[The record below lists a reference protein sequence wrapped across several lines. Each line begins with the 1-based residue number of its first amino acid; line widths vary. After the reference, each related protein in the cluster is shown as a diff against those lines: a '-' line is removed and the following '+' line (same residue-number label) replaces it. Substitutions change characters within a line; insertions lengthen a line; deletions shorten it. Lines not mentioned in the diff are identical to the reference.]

1 MTDSPKKRILIVDDA
16 PENIR
21 IITEVLKDEYALIA
35 ATSGE
40 KALKLAQ
47 SGTPPELILLDIMMP
62 GIDGYEVCRRLKADG
77 NTKDI
82 PVIFLTAKTEIEDE
96 IRGFE
101 LGAVDYITKPISPP
115 KIKARV
121 RTHLN
126 LEAARQKLEKQNAEL
141 IEAAR
146 LREDVDNIMQHDLK
160 GPLNSII
167 VLPNLLLQ
175 DQSLNPEHQKSL
187 KAIEQ
192 SGYRMLNMI
201 NLSLDLFKMEKGIYP
216 FQPSPVNLI
225 KVIHKIIFEV
235 KGFAQAKD
243 VTLQILL
250 EGHPSTGKDEFNVL
264 AEELLCYSMFFN
276 LIKNAVEASPE
287 HEMVS
292 VSFSG
297 NSGGSVS
304 VHNKGA
310 VPESIRAKFF
320 DKYVTSGKRG
330 GTGLGTYSARLMA
343 ENQRGTIS
351 LATSESEGTSII
363 VHLPLAG
370 EDVRA
375 ASGEPHEDRTEARH
389 LKELESGIASLPP
402 LRVLVVDDDEYSLK
416 ILTKYLDYPNLTVET
431 AGNGRAAVEKVSKG
445 NVQMVFMDMEMPV
458 MDGYEAVREIRNWE
472 QQFNVR
478 LSISTN
484 TSQSQESWRPI
495 PIVLLSAHGEAEI
508 RQRSLEAGFSHHL
521 IKPARKTELLE
532 TLLRFFQ
539 GGSFVGTEKNND
551 SSNQR
556 DDTNQRCSIEI
567 DADFEDII
575 PSFLDNKRGDVIKI
589 NDALNRRDFEEI
601 RKMGHKLKGTSRMYG
616 FEYMSTLCLAIEE
629 AAKNQ
634 EAGTIRENL
643 DLLADHLDHVIIKYV
658 HEE

>member
-21 IITEVLKDEYALIA
+21 IITKVLKDEYALIA
-35 ATSGE
+35 ANSGE
-40 KALKLAQ
+40 KALKISQ

-62 GIDGYEVCRRLKADG
+62 GIDGYEVCRRLKTDG

-101 LGAVDYITKPISPP
+101 LGAVDYITKPISPS

-167 VLPNLLLQ
+167 ALPNLLLQ
-175 DQSLNPEHQKSL
+175 DQSLNPEHRESL

-201 NLSLDLFKMEKGIYP
+201 NLSLDLFKMEKGIYT
-216 FQPSPVNLI
+216 FQPTPVNLI
-225 KVIHKIIFEV
+225 KVIRKIISDT
-235 KGFAQAKD
+235 KGFAQDKN

-250 EGHPSTGKDEFNVL
+250 EGHPLTEKDEFNVL
-264 AEELLCYSMFFN
+264 AEELLCYSMFYN

-292 VSFSG
+292 VSFSR

-343 ENQRGTIS
+343 ENQRGMIS
-351 LATSESEGTSII
+351 LATSEAEGTRII

-370 EDVRA
+370 EDLRA
-375 ASGEPHEDRTEARH
+375 ASGEPHEDRTGARH
-389 LKELESGIASLPP
+389 LKELESGIAALPP
-402 LRVLVVDDDEYSLK
+402 IRVLVVDDDEYSLK
-416 ILTKYLDYPNLTVET
+416 ILTKYLDYPNLTIET

-472 QQFNVR
+472 QQFRIGHSIPGHTSR
-478 LSISTN
+478 LQASERT
-484 TSQSQESWRPI
+484 I
-495 PIVLLSAHGEAEI
+495 PIVVLSAHGKAEI
-508 RQRSLEAGFSHHL
+508 RQRSLEAGFSHY
-521 IKPARKTELLE
+521 IVKPACKEELLE
-532 TLLRFFQ
+532 TLLHFFQ
-539 GGSFVGTEKNND
+539 GESLVGTEKKEHVLRRWD
-551 SSNQR
+551 G
-556 DDTNQRCSIEI
+556 TNERFPVEI
-567 DADFEDII
+567 DTDFEDII
-575 PSFLDNKRGDVIKI
+575 PSFLENKKGNVVTMR
-589 NDALNRRDFEEI
+589 DALNRQNFEEI
-601 RKMGHKLKGTSRMYG
+601 RKTGHKLKGTSRMYG

-634 EAGTIRENL
+634 ETDTIRKKL
-643 DLLADHLDHVIIKYV
+643 DLLADYLDNVIIKYV
-658 HEE
+658 SEE